1 MIVIDTAGRVLE
13 LAHLLDQLWSNADA
27 GLSTYNLVMMSHVAS
42 SVVQFAKSQL
52 EWMNEKLFKYD
63 SSSARYNPFTLK
75 HVTLCHSHQELMRV
89 RSPKV
94 VLCSSQDMESGFS
107 RELFLDWCSDP
118 RNGVIL
124 TARPASFTLA
134 AKLVNMAER
143 ANDGVLKHEDRL
155 ISLVVKKR
163 VALEG
168 EELLEYKRRKAE
180 RDAEETRLRM
190 ERARRQAQANESDD
204 SDDDDI
210 AAPIVP
216 RHSEK
221 DFRSFDGSENDAH
234 TFDIMAKWDNQQKA
248 SFFKTTKKSF
258 PMFPYIEEKVK
269 WDDYGEV
276 IKPEDYTVI
285 SKIDLRKG
293 QNKDEPVVVKKREE
307 EEEVY
312 NPNDH
317 VEEMPT
323 KCVEFKNR
331 VEVSCR
337 IEFIEY
343 EGISDGEST
352 KKLLAGLLPRQIIVV
367 HGSRDD
373 TRDLVAYF
381 ADSGFDT
388 TMLKAPEAGALVDA
402 SVESFI
408 YQVALSDA
416 LLADIQFKEV
426 SEGNSLAW
434 IDARVMEKEAIDNM
448 LAVGTSNLMIDDKN
462 REEDVNDQE
471 ENGATEGEGN
481 AEPMEIG
488 ENGSQ
493 ESLAISE
500 SGKEV
505 ENGHTNDSRTKKG
518 TKGKIRGNLIL
529 DPLPKR
535 LIPIHQAVFVNDPKL
550 SDFKNLLTDKGYKA
564 EFLSGTLL
572 INGGNCSI
580 RRNDTGVFQMEGA
593 FTKDYYKLR
602 RLFYDQFAVL

>member
-1 MIVIDTAGRVLE
+1 
-13 LAHLLDQLWSNADA
+13 
-27 GLSTYNLVMMSHVAS
+27 
-42 SVVQFAKSQL
+42 
-52 EWMNEKLFKYD
+52 
-63 SSSARYNPFTLK
+63 
-75 HVTLCHSHQELMRV
+75 
-89 RSPKV
+89 
-94 VLCSSQDMESGFS
+94 
-107 RELFLDWCSDP
+107 
-118 RNGVIL
+118 
-124 TARPASFTLA
+124 
-134 AKLVNMAER
+134 
-143 ANDGVLKHEDRL
+143 
-155 ISLVVKKR
+155 
-163 VALEG
+163 
-168 EELLEYKRRKAE
+168 
-180 RDAEETRLRM
+180 
-190 ERARRQAQANESDD
+190 
-204 SDDDDI
+204 
-210 AAPIVP
+210 
-216 RHSEK
+216 
-221 DFRSFDGSENDAH
+221 
-234 TFDIMAKWDNQQKA
+234 
-248 SFFKTTKKSF
+248 
-258 PMFPYIEEKVK
+258 MFPYIEEKVK

-373 TRDLVAYF
+373 TRDLVACF

-481 AEPMEIG
+481 AEPMEIV
-488 ENGSQ
+488 S
-493 ESLAISE
+493 
-500 SGKEV
+500 
-505 ENGHTNDSRTKKG
+505 
-518 TKGKIRGNLIL
+518 
-529 DPLPKR
+529 
-535 LIPIHQAVFVNDPKL
+535 
-550 SDFKNLLTDKGYKA
+550 
-564 EFLSGTLL
+564 
-572 INGGNCSI
+572 
-580 RRNDTGVFQMEGA
+580 
-593 FTKDYYKLR
+593 
-602 RLFYDQFAVL
+602 